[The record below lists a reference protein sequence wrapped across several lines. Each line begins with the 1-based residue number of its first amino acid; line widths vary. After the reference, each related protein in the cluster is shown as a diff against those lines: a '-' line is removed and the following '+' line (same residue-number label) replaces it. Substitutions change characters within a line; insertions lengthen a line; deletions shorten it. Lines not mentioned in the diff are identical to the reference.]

1 MSESRGKLIPFVGKR
16 QSQPL
21 SQRVKRPKPMHR
33 SLERAARYTLELSGR
48 LQKHLVR
55 DSIRVHRNIPY
66 LGTGRYSHQLDVY
79 VPEGKKGPLP
89 VVMYVHGG
97 AFVWCSKETHF
108 LMAQMWARAGY
119 VVFNVN
125 YRLAPRHMYPA
136 AVSDLCEALCWVHD
150 NAARFGGD
158 PRRIVLAGESSGG
171 NFVSG
176 LTLACC
182 SRREEPWARALF
194 DAGIVPKAVIATCGI
209 LQVTQARRFSIR
221 QQLPAV
227 VRRILHLLPD
237 AYVDLDAAWK
247 DGELDFL
254 DPLLV
259 FENPNY
265 RFDRPVPPFFLGVG
279 TADPLLDDTRR
290 MALALTRRG
299 VPNEAR
305 YYPGEI
311 HAFHFMYWRP
321 LAQQYWH
328 DAYRFADAHLRAPRL
343 VRIAG

>member
-1 MSESRGKLIPFVGKR
+1 MSETRGKLIPFVR
-16 QSQPL
+16 RRASEPL
-21 SQRVKRPKPMHR
+21 ARRVKRPRPHPRVFEK
-33 SLERAARYTLELSGR
+33 LAYYGLELSGKLHR
-48 LQKHLVR
+48 HLSRGQV
-55 DSIRVHRNIPY
+55 RVHRNVPY
-66 LGTGRYSHQLDVY
+66 LGSGRRSHLLDVY

-89 VVMYVHGG
+89 VIMYIHGG

-108 LMAQMWARAGY
+108 WMGHLWARAGY

-125 YRLAPRHMYPA
+125 YRLSPRHMYPSA
-136 AVSDLCEALCWVHD
+136 LEDLSEALRWVHD

-158 PRRIVLAGESSGG
+158 PNRIVLAGESAGA
-171 NFVSG
+171 NLVSS
-176 LTLACC
+176 LVIACC
-182 SRREEPWARALF
+182 SRRPEPWAQALF
-194 DAGIVPKAVIATCGI
+194 DANIVPRCVVAACGI
-209 LQVTQARRFSIR
+209 LQVSHTRRFSIR

-237 AYVDLDAAWK
+237 SYVDLEADWNE
-247 DGELDFL
+247 GELDLL

-259 FENPNY
+259 FENSQV
-265 RFDRPVPPFFLGVG
+265 RFDRPIPPFFLPVG

-290 MALALTRRG
+290 MALALSRRG

-311 HAFHFMYWRP
+311 HAFHFMSWRV
-321 LAQQYWH
+321 LARQFWQDAFRFV
-328 DAYRFADAHLRAPRL
+328 DAYMRNARV

>member
-1 MSESRGKLIPFVGKR
+1 VGETRGKLIPFAR
-16 QSQPL
+16 RRASQPL
-21 SQRVKRPKPMHR
+21 ASRVKRPRPMHR
-33 SLERAARYTLELSGR
+33 SLEKLATAILEVSGR
-48 LQKHLVR
+48 TVQRFTR
-55 DSIRVHRNIPY
+55 DEVHVHRNIPY
-66 LGTGRYSHQLDVY
+66 LGSGRKSHLLDVY

-108 LMAQMWARAGY
+108 LMAQLWARAGY

-125 YRLAPRHMYPA
+125 YRLAPRNMFPA
-136 AVSDLCEALCWVHD
+136 AIEDLCEALRWVHD

-171 NFVSG
+171 NLVSA
-176 LTLACC
+176 LTIACC
-182 SRREEPWARALF
+182 SRREEPYARALF
-194 DAGIVPKAVIATCGI
+194 DAGIVPKAVVAACGI
-209 LQVTQARRFSIR
+209 LQVSQARRFSIR
-221 QQLPAV
+221 QQLPGV
-227 VRRILHLLPD
+227 VRRILHLLPES
-237 AYVDLDAAWK
+237 YVDLDGPWQEG
-247 DGELDFL
+247 DLDLL
-254 DPLLV
+254 DPLV
-259 FENPNY
+259 TFERSEY
-265 RFDRPVPPFFLGVG
+265 KFERPVPPFFIAVG

-311 HAFHFMYWRP
+311 HAFQFMYWRP
-321 LAQQYWH
+321 LARQFWV
-328 DAYRFADAHLRAPRL
+328 DVFRFVDGQLRSPRL